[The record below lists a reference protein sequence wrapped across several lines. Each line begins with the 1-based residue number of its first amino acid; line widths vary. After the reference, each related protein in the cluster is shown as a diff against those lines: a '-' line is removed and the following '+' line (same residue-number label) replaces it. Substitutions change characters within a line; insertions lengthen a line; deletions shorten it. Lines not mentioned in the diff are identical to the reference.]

1 NEPISESV
9 IVETIDDALTF
20 SNEVGYPIIVRPA
33 YTLGGSG
40 GGIETGENSLMEH
53 VTNGLRRN
61 PIQQCLIDRSIA
73 GWKEIEF
80 EVIREHESNAVLVCH
95 MVNID
100 PVGVHTGDSIVVA
113 PIQTLEEAEVSKL
126 KIATLKI
133 VEEIGIVGACNVQ
146 LAYEPNTGQYIVI
159 EVNPRV

>member
-1 NEPISESV
+1 E
-9 IVETIDDALTF
+9 DALSF

-40 GGIETGENSLMEH
+40 GGIATGENSLIEH
-53 VTNGLRRN
+53 VTNGLRKS
-61 PIQQCLIDRSIA
+61 PIQQCLIERSIA

-80 EVIREHESNAVLVCH
+80 EVIRDHESNAVVVCH
-95 MVNID
+95 MENID

-126 KIATLKI
+126 KTASLKI
-133 VEEIGIVGACNVQ
+133 VGEIGIVGECMCNLLMNQIQVST
-146 LAYEPNTGQYIVI
+146 LSLK
-159 EVNPRV
+159 

>member
-1 NEPISESV
+1 
-9 IVETIDDALTF
+9 
-20 SNEVGYPIIVRPA
+20 IIVRPA

-40 GGIETGENSLMEH
+40 GGMATGENSLIEH
-53 VTNGLRRN
+53 VTNGLSKSA
-61 PIQQCLIDRSIA
+61 IQQCLVERSID
-73 GWKEIEF
+73 GWREIEF
-80 EVIREHESNAVLVCH
+80 EVIREHESNAVVVCH
-95 MVNID
+95 IENID

-126 KIATLKI
+126 KKASLKI

-159 EVNPRV
+159 EV